1 MAARLKDKGREELA
15 AFKRRVKRQETL
27 ERISKGDADY
37 LIGLIDKIDA
47 HVIKMAEKPDIERS
61 FF

>member
-47 HVIKMAEKPDIERS
+47 HVIKMSEKPDIERS